1 MPPWARSTTS
11 WGSRWAAASSGRAT
25 ASPCPS
31 RTRRRRATATAALA
45 AVVAEVTAVVAEVT
59 AVVAEVT
66 AAAEA
71 AATAEAGAAT
81 AAPWGSPGAGLARA
95 QLAADLGGHS
105 GAVGLTRQPG
115 GQHLHDLSHA
125 LHADRAGLGDRVTDQ
140 CGQFLVTELSGQV
153 GSENVPLGPFG
164 GCLFVPARRAERL
177 GGLAALLGLA
187 GEHLHDLLVAEITS
201 RGARHLLVG
210 DRGQCHPQGAHP
222 HLITRPHGGV
232 QIRAQP
238 VLEFSHRP
246 ILGTSPAA
254 VRACD

>member
-59 AVVAEVT
+59 ASEAEVT
-66 AAAEA
+66 AAAEAAATAGA

-153 GSENVPLGPFG
+153 GSEDVPLGPFG
-164 GCLFVPARRAERL
+164 GRLFVPARRAERL
-177 GGLAALLGLA
+177 GRLAALLGLA

-201 RGARHLLVG
+201 RGARHLLIG
-210 DRGQCHPQGAHP
+210 DRGQRDRKS
-222 HLITRPHGGV
+222 TR
-232 QIRAQP
+232 
-238 VLEFSHRP
+238 LNS
-246 ILGTSPAA
+246 
-254 VRACD
+254 